1 MNVEDSVTALFH
13 MNASNGA
20 VPVTVHLDYLQS
32 PPERSF
38 RIVGDKGR
46 IAWSEYAGTTT
57 LELIEGEGSDQRVFE
72 NFERNEMFLSEMADF
87 LVSIETREAPKVGL
101 QEAIVSLMMAVN
113 AKESMQTGD
122 RVLFNGT
129 S

>member
-1 MNVEDSVTALFH
+1 M
-13 MNASNGA
+13 
-20 VPVTVHLDYLQS
+20 
-32 PPERSF
+32 
-38 RIVGDKGR
+38 
-46 IAWSEYAGTTT
+46 
-57 LELIEGEGSDQRVFE
+57 FE

-87 LVSIETREAPKVGL
+87 LVSIETRKAPKVSL